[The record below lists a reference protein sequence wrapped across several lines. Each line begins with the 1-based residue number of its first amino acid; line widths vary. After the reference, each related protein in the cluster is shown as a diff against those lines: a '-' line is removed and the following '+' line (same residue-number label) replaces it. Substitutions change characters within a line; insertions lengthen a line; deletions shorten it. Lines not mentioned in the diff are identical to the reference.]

1 MKLQLMIASYK
12 KVSKKL
18 YSVLV
23 KEKGK
28 ERRKKKNVFIQSK
41 LVILMSILIIWLK
54 LLFILNFFTNYKQKK
69 TQKKGVTARV
79 LDMFKEN
86 LENLSTKI
94 DKVKNAMN
102 YRFVFCSCSK
112 IALELN

>member
-1 MKLQLMIASYK
+1 MIASYK

-23 KEKGK
+23 KEKGR

-41 LVILMSILIIWLK
+41 LVILTQILVSILIIWLK

-86 LENLSTKI
+86 LETLSTKI

>member
-23 KEKGK
+23 KEKGR

-41 LVILMSILIIWLK
+41 LVILTQILVSILIIWLK
-54 LLFILNFFTNYKQKK
+54 LLFILNFFTKYKQKK
-69 TQKKGVTARV
+69 NTKKGSNGTCVGHVQRK
-79 LDMFKEN
+79 FRKF
-86 LENLSTKI
+86 I
-94 DKVKNAMN
+94 H
-102 YRFVFCSCSK
+102 
-112 IALELN
+112 